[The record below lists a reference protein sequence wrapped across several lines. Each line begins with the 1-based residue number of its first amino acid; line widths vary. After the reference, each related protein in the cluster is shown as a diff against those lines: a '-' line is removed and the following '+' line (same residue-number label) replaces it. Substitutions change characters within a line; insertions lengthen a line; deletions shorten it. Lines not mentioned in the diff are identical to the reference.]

1 MTGLFKD
8 KVALVTGGAT
18 GIGRAACERYA
29 QEGAK
34 VAVVDINEAEAAETV
49 RRIQDAGGEAVFIRA
64 DMTSASDIAAMVEET
79 VRRYGRLDAAFNNAG
94 TPGGFTNAVDC
105 TEEEWDRVA
114 TLNLKS
120 VWLCMKHEIPAMI
133 ASGGGAIVNTASQA
147 AKTPSPHMVTYVTT
161 KAGVVGMTRSAA
173 FDFAAQGVRV
183 NALLPGPTETPMLMR
198 GTVGLDRSL
207 EAFGLRLPMQR
218 IGRAHEQADV
228 AVWLTSSQSSFVT
241 GMAIS
246 ADGGLNLV

>member
-49 RRIQDAGGEAVFIRA
+49 RRVQDAGGQAMFIRA
-64 DMTSASDIAAMVEET
+64 DMTSPSDIASMVEET

-133 ASGGGAIVNTASQA
+133 ASGGGAIVNTASEA
-147 AKTPSPHMVTYVTT
+147 ANHPAPHMVSYVTT

-207 EAFGLRLPMQR
+207 DAFGVRLPMQR

>member
-1 MTGLFKD
+1 
-8 KVALVTGGAT
+8 
-18 GIGRAACERYA
+18 
-29 QEGAK
+29 
-34 VAVVDINEAEAAETV
+34 
-49 RRIQDAGGEAVFIRA
+49 
-64 DMTSASDIAAMVEET
+64 
-79 VRRYGRLDAAFNNAG
+79 
-94 TPGGFTNAVDC
+94 
-105 TEEEWDRVA
+105 
-114 TLNLKS
+114 
-120 VWLCMKHEIPAMI
+120 
-133 ASGGGAIVNTASQA
+133 
-147 AKTPSPHMVTYVTT
+147 VTT

-173 FDFAAQGVRV
+173 FDFADKGIRV

-246 ADGGLNLV
+246 ADGGLNLM

>member
-1 MTGLFKD
+1 MAGLFTG

-18 GIGRAACERYA
+18 GIGRAACQRYA
-29 QEGAK
+29 QEGAR

-49 RRIQDAGGEAVFIRA
+49 RSIEAAGGEAAFIRA
-64 DMTSASDIAAMVEET
+64 DMTKSADIAAMVEET
-79 VRRYGRLDAAFNNAG
+79 VRRFGRLDAAFNNAG
-94 TPGGFTNAVDC
+94 TPGGFTDVVSC
-105 TEEEWDRVA
+105 TEEEWDAVV

-120 VWLCMKHEIPAMI
+120 VWLCMKHEIPAII

-147 AKTPSPHMVTYVTT
+147 APQPAPHMATYVAT
-161 KAGVVGMTRSAA
+161 KAGVVGLSRSAA
-173 FDFAAQGVRV
+173 LDFADKGVRV
-183 NALLPGPTETPMLMR
+183 NVLLPGPTETPMLMR

-207 EAFGLRLPMQR
+207 DAFGAGLPMKR

-241 GMAIS
+241 GMAIA
-246 ADGGLNLV
+246 ADGGRNLI